1 MKEPKIVLEIN
12 GVDTPMTVAEAKKL
26 KTDLESIFGSKE
38 VPYYP
43 WIEPYLAY
51 PNVPDYYE
59 KVTCDGTGPPIPGL
73 AFTITGR

>member
-12 GVDTPMTVAEAKKL
+12 GVDTPITVAEAKKL

-43 WIEPYLAY
+43 WIEPYLA
-51 PNVPDYYE
+51 
-59 KVTCDGTGPPIPGL
+59 
-73 AFTITGR
+73 